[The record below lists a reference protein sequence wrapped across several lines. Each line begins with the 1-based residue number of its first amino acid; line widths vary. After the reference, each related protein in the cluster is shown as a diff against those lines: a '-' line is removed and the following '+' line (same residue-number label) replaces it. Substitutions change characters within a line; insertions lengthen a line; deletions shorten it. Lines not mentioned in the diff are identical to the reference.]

1 MKNRK
6 KTGVLGM
13 SKIKEVLRLK
23 ELGLNQTEIAK
34 SAKVSRAAVQ
44 DYLRRAVVS
53 GLSSEELSVLSEEEL
68 RERLGKNRR
77 AAARTVE
84 PDHQYLAR
92 ELRKIGV
99 TLALLWQEYIEEH
112 PQGCSYARFCERHR
126 RWRKENRVSMRQV
139 HKAGEKLFVDY
150 AGPTVP
156 IYQRGTNIVL
166 FEAQIFVGV
175 LGASNYTY
183 VEATASQELKHWLGS
198 HRRCF
203 EFLGGIPRVAVP
215 DNLKSGVKSACYYDP
230 EINPSYQDFAQHH
243 GIAILPARVKKPK
256 DKAKVE
262 VGVQIIERWILA
274 VLRNRKFFSLQELN
288 NEIARHLEA
297 LNTRIM
303 KAYGCSRK
311 DLFESVDKPALKP
324 LPQKRYQLFDV
335 KLARVNI
342 DYHVEVEKHY
352 YSVPYKLVHKEVEI
366 RIKEQ
371 TIEVLH
377 EGKRISLHVKS
388 REKFHHT
395 TKKEHMP
402 PSHQAMLEWTP
413 TRFVNW
419 AAKIG
424 PETKSQVEAL
434 LGSRQHPEQSYR
446 ACLGL
451 LRLGKK
457 VGESRLESACYR
469 ANHLGIVSMRRVKSI
484 LDSGMDRL
492 PIIETKEVPAIHHRN
507 VRGGGYYH

>member
-1 MKNRK
+1 MKRRK
-6 KTGVLGM
+6 KTEVLGM

-23 ELGLNQTEIAK
+23 ELGLNQTEISK
-34 SAKVSRAAVQ
+34 SAKVSRATVQ
-44 DYLRRAVVS
+44 DYLRRATVS
-53 GLSSEELSVLSEEEL
+53 GVSSEELTALSEEEL

-77 AAARTVE
+77 ASARTVE
-84 PDHQYLAR
+84 PDHQYIAR
-92 ELRKIGV
+92 ELRKKGV

-126 RWRKENRVSMRQV
+126 RFRKQHRLSMRQA

-156 IYQRGTNIVL
+156 IYQRGTNNVL

-183 VEATASQELKHWLGS
+183 VEATESQELKHWLGS

-203 EFLGGIPRVAVP
+203 EFLSGVPRVAVP

-230 EINPSYQDFAQHH
+230 EINPAYQNFAQHY
-243 GIAILPARVKKPK
+243 GIAILPARVRKPK

-262 VGVQIIERWILA
+262 VGVQIVERWILA

-288 NEIARHLEA
+288 HEIARHLEA

-303 KAYGCSRK
+303 KTYGCSRR
-311 DLFESVDKPALKP
+311 DLFETVDKPALKP
-324 LPQKRYQLFDV
+324 LPQKPYQLFEL

-342 DYHVEVEKHY
+342 DYHVEVERHY

-377 EGKRISLHVKS
+377 EGKRVTLHVKS
-388 REKFHHT
+388 RDKFRHT

-434 LGSRQHPEQSYR
+434 LNSRQHPEQSYR

-451 LRLGKK
+451 QRLGKK
-457 VGESRLESACYR
+457 VGAVRLEAACHR
-469 ANHLGIVSMRRVKSI
+469 ANHLSIVSMRRVKSI
-484 LDSGMDRL
+484 LDSGMDRV
-492 PIIETKEVPAIHHRN
+492 PIIETKEVPAAHHRN